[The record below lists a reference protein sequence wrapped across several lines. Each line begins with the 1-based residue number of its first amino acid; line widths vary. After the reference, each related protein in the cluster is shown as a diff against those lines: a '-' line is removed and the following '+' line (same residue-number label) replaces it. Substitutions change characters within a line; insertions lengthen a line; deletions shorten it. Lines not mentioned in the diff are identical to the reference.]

1 MANDDGTLP
10 AKTVRSKAGVRRT
23 TAPMS
28 VHNNQLLGI
37 MLSSVRPQWEAEP
50 EGSWPKCQTDFAV
63 HPPRC
68 GPPECQSLYGA
79 DCFEHFQLLA
89 EWKTKGRHA
98 SVLQRKLESFSCWY
112 CCRTFCLECTYD
124 WQKPS
129 LRLPRNIS
137 SYSTD
142 TLRIHKEFCS
152 GQSFFV
158 FLVRGA
164 SSCFPQLPIGPTNT
178 SLDGLMDRS
187 VYSFFLSCVAK
198 PESTVAS

>member
-37 MLSSVRPQWEAEP
+37 MLSNVRPQWEAEP

-63 HPPRC
+63 HPPRA
-68 GPPECQSLYGA
+68 GNHQNVNP
-79 DCFEHFQLLA
+79 FEHFQLLA
-89 EWKTKGRHA
+89 VWKAKGRHA
-98 SVLQRKLESFSCWY
+98 SVLQRKLESFRVLVLLSY
-112 CCRTFCLECTYD
+112 ILFRMYD

-152 GQSFFV
+152 GQSFFLV
-158 FLVRGA
+158 FLVHRA
-164 SSCFPQLPIGPTNT
+164 SSCFPQSYPLGQPTRAWT
-178 SLDGLMDRS
+178 G
-187 VYSFFLSCVAK
+187 
-198 PESTVAS
+198 